1 MSARLMS
8 VASNEHASRCGL
20 DYHVA
25 QGPTYVLEVS
35 GGECIEDAQS
45 GRVTC
50 TQPAVT
56 LSQIAGGCNL
66 PYTGPSL
73 VQVRHALPESMTR

>member
-1 MSARLMS
+1 MDCQA
-8 VASNEHASRCGL
+8 
-20 DYHVA
+20 A
-25 QGPTYVLEVS
+25 QGPTFVLEVS

-45 GRVTC
+45 GRVMC

-56 LSQIAGGCNL
+56 LTQTAGGCNL

-73 VQVRHALPESMTR
+73 VQVWCAIPESITF

>member
-8 VASNEHASRCGL
+8 VPSNGHASRCGL
-20 DYHVA
+20 DDQAA

-35 GGECIEDAQS
+35 GGECIEDALS

-50 TQPAVT
+50 TQPAVSLT
-56 LSQIAGGCNL
+56 RTAGGCNL

-73 VQVRHALPESMTR
+73 VQVWCAIPEGLTF